1 MRHLKKT
8 RILLGLC
15 PFKAWRSS
23 LVRRHIEGC
32 AICREDL
39 ADVQQARSVTVA
51 GSELEPVR
59 DFWPRFAESVGVEGL
74 RKKAPGKTKAERPAW
89 RWAIGTAGLAGI
101 AVLTFL
107 VLGPRQRTNGLDPGV
122 KLRVNYAELYEK
134 PAQAIIFQ
142 TQEADSTFV
151 WVERQN

>member
-15 PFKAWRSS
+15 PFKAWRAS
-23 LVRRHIEGC
+23 LVRRHLEEC
-32 AICREDL
+32 AVCREDL
-39 ADVQQARSVTVA
+39 ADVRQARSVTIA
-51 GSELEPVR
+51 GSELGPVK
-59 DFWPRFAESVGVEGL
+59 DFWPQFAESL
-74 RKKAPGKTKAERPAW
+74 RTKAPAKTKVARPAW

-107 VLGPRQRTNGLDPGV
+107 ILGPRQRTNGLDSGV